1 MIDDCLVPLD
11 YESRNLSMAS
21 YALVEEFLNAPDH
34 GQLTRS
40 LTEKAERNDRIF
52 AQAKVTREHMAAV
65 PLLESCGFSFVET
78 SLVPHSVL
86 SRNAVLK
93 EFLATPQPFVP
104 KRFDPNE
111 LSLSL
116 MAPDDCD
123 TSAAVKR
130 IAAESFVSDRFH
142 VDPQCPAGLADRR
155 YVYWVDDLLTAGVT
169 FHILMLRNEIIGFM
183 ARRKEHLVL
192 AGFAR
197 TYAAS
202 GLGDY
207 LWLGV
212 LGAMLEEGVAQAHT
226 QISTNNIPVLNLYV
240 RLGFK
245 FKDPTAI
252 FHLWGK
258 VTEAPCIP

>member
-21 YALVEEFLNAPDH
+21 YALVEEFLHAPDH
-34 GQLTRS
+34 TQLTHS
-40 LTEKAERNDRIF
+40 LTEKAKQHNKIF
-52 AQAKVTREHMAAV
+52 AQAKVTREHLAAV
-65 PLLESCGFSFVET
+65 PVLGNSGFSFVET

-93 EFLATPQPFVP
+93 EFLATPQAFVP
-104 KRFDPNE
+104 KRFDTDE
-111 LSLSL
+111 LSLLL
-116 MAPDDCD
+116 MAPDDFD
-123 TSAAVKR
+123 TRAAVKR

-142 VDPQCPAGLADRR
+142 VDPQCPSGLADRR
-155 YVYWVDDLLTAGVT
+155 YVYWVDDLFTAGVT
-169 FHILMLRNEIIGFM
+169 FHVLMLRNEIIGFM
-183 ARRKEHLVL
+183 ARQKEHLLL

-212 LGAMLEEGVAQAHT
+212 LGAMLTEGVTQART

-252 FHLWGK
+252 FHLWK
-258 VTEAPCIP
+258 SSTE